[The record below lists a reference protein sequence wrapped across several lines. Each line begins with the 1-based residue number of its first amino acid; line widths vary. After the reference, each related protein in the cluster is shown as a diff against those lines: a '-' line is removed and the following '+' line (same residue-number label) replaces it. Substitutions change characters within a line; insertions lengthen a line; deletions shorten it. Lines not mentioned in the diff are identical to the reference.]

1 MKKGDNR
8 KGGIMSREFKDP
20 ESISDVQPE
29 SRLPQGARGIILY
42 RDKDCGT
49 SSRLRRICILLL
61 AILSLLPL
69 LLSAPPESY
78 AKKKFS
84 FRFGGSDSLG
94 SQLDRQNRLFI
105 DLVEKKSN
113 GRIKIK
119 FFPADQL
126 GGDIAQI
133 EQMMSNS
140 IQFYGDVLVWYANWV
155 RDFSIFGWGFT
166 FRDNDHLQKF
176 IDSPIYQE
184 MSEKFRKEFGLRV
197 LAAVPTQPRILFSK
211 KPVFSIEDIQGIKM
225 RVPEI
230 ETYLHVWE
238 ALGTRPTRVTWAEV
252 YLALRQGLI
261 DACEGPVSAAYGAK
275 IHEPAPYVTRTDHLI
290 STAHV
295 TMNDRVFQ
303 SLPEDLQRVVIE
315 AAKEAVLFSRN
326 ESERLT
332 NEVMKKMVAER
343 SKIIWTDT
351 RPFKKRLDAA
361 VKKMEEK
368 GLWSKG
374 LYEKVQQIK

>member
-1 MKKGDNR
+1 LVSG
-8 KGGIMSREFKDP
+8 
-20 ESISDVQPE
+20 
-29 SRLPQGARGIILY
+29 
-42 RDKDCGT
+42 
-49 SSRLRRICILLL
+49 
-61 AILSLLPL
+61 
-69 LLSAPPESY
+69 PPASC
-78 AKKKFS
+78 AKEKFS

-105 DLVEKKSN
+105 DLVEKKST

-133 EQMMSNS
+133 EQMMANS

-176 IDSPIYQE
+176 IDSPIHQK
-184 MSEKFRKEFGLRV
+184 MCEKLRKEFGLRV

-211 KPVFSIEDIQGIKM
+211 KPVFSIEDIHGIKM

-230 ETYLHVWE
+230 ETYLRVWE

-252 YLALRQGLI
+252 YLALRQGVI
-261 DACEGPVSAAYGAK
+261 DACEGPVSPAYAAK

-295 TMNDRVFQ
+295 TINDEVFQ

-315 AAKEAVLFSRN
+315 AAKEAVQFSRN
-326 ESERLT
+326 ESEKLT

>member
-1 MKKGDNR
+1 MKK
-8 KGGIMSREFKDP
+8 I
-20 ESISDVQPE
+20 
-29 SRLPQGARGIILY
+29 Y
-42 RDKDCGT
+42 
-49 SSRLRRICILLL
+49 ILLL
-61 AILSLLPL
+61 AVLFVVPL
-69 LLSAPPESY
+69 LVSGPPESC
-78 AKKKFS
+78 AKEKFS

-133 EQMMSNS
+133 EQMMTNS

-176 IDSPIYQE
+176 IDSPIHQE
-184 MSEKFRKEFGLRV
+184 MCEKFRKEFGLRV

-230 ETYLHVWE
+230 ETYLRVWE

-275 IHEPAPYVTRTDHLI
+275 IHESAPYVTRTDHLI

-295 TMNDRVFQ
+295 TINDEVFQ